1 MSAQECSHV
10 WSEVLITAKAFR
22 RTVPPGSHG
31 SASKYGP
38 ARLKFIRRVGHLE
51 NDPLISSCRAGR
63 HSRLPQDQRRSENL
77 GCCTFA
83 DEFPSYA
90 HRIQQALAPLV
101 SKCERFEKNAESITP
116 LVQGSKR
123 ANEVTVEEP
132 RRTGR
137 VFWFEASDRYS
148 VS

>member
-51 NDPLISSCRAGR
+51 NDPLISSSGLAVTLDYPRI
-63 HSRLPQDQRRSENL
+63 RRSENL
-77 GCCTFA
+77 RVR
-83 DEFPSYA
+83 Y
-90 HRIQQALAPLV
+90 PLGRRPAGV
-101 SKCERFEKNAESITP
+101 KPVCD
-116 LVQGSKR
+116 QGID
-123 ANEVTVEEP
+123 A
-132 RRTGR
+132 
-137 VFWFEASDRYS
+137 
-148 VS
+148 